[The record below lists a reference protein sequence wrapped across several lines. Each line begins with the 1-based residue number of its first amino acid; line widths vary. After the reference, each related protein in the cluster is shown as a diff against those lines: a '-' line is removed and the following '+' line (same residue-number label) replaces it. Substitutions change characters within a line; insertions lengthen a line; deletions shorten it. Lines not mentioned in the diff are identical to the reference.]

1 MSDQSAIRNPKSAM
15 DQTTNVLICGV
26 GGQGILKASEVL
38 GVAAMKAGFH
48 VKKSEVHGMAQR
60 GGSVE
65 SHVRFGSRVESP
77 LIEPGTADYLVCFD
91 AEEGERMSFYLKPG
105 GVDFRPYLAA
115 AARDLPDPRF
125 LNTYLTAVLS
135 LYLPIE
141 ERVWLEALREVIT
154 KKVDENA
161 QVFRNART
169 KGKAV

>member
-1 MSDQSAIRNPKSAM
+1 
-15 DQTTNVLICGV
+15 
-26 GGQGILKASEVL
+26 
-38 GVAAMKAGFH
+38 
-48 VKKSEVHGMAQR
+48 
-60 GGSVE
+60 
-65 SHVRFGSRVESP
+65 VRFGSRVESP